1 MKINRLLHSHRIFRM
16 TQEQRAKNLSKLS
29 GLSYQECLQRNGDW
43 CFDIEGLTAFAN
55 LVAQHQK
62 EQYTRICDEIEKHL
76 GIASEC
82 AAAIR
87 NQNEA

>member
-1 MKINRLLHSHRIFRM
+1 MIPQDKIIEWAREADIYSQNPHVLNRQLEYF
-16 TQEQRAKNLSKLS
+16 AK
-29 GLSYQECLQRNGDW
+29 
-43 CFDIEGLTAFAN
+43 

-62 EQYTRICDEIEKHL
+62 EQNARICDEIEKHL

-87 NQNEA
+87 NQNES

>member
-1 MKINRLLHSHRIFRM
+1 MAQGQLERHDTFHSGKTEMI
-16 TQEQRAKNLSKLS
+16 TQDQIIEWA
-29 GLSYQECLQRNGDW
+29 YQEGLQRNGDW

-55 LVAQHQK
+55 LVSQYQK
-62 EQYTRICDEIEKHL
+62 EQDTRICDEIEKHL

-82 AAAIR
+82 AASIR